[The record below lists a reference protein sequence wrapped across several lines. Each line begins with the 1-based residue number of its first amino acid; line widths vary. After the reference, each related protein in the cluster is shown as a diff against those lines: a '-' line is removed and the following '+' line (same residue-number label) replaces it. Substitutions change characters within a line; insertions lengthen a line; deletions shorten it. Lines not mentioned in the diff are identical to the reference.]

1 MQKSEYYEN
10 HFWFSRPTVLPDQGY
25 TEHKISFLKKYDWVS
40 SKVTTNFGVFFTSL
54 APLHYC
60 ASVRSKV
67 LVSKCEVRTFT
78 RTGNRCQAESI
89 PRPNLGKI

>member
-40 SKVTTNFGVFFTSL
+40 SKVTTNFGFFLFFYLISSFAL
-54 APLHYC
+54 LCVAY
-60 ASVRSKV
+60 R
-67 LVSKCEVRTFT
+67 
-78 RTGNRCQAESI
+78 
-89 PRPNLGKI
+89 